1 VLRTKLCRR
10 PISVKSTETSRRRV
24 HVTVGGTCPSSRYC
38 SL

>member
-1 VLRTKLCRR
+1 
-10 PISVKSTETSRRRV
+10 VKSIEMSRRRV